1 MAVPRLAPL
10 VLSLAAAFP
19 VLAEELPSLEA
30 VEVTAHRTDK
40 SLAQTAP
47 NAVVISRHK
56 LDATLAE
63 DMADAVKYEPGVD
76 VASDPARRGNAGYTI
91 RGIDGNRILMLVD
104 GIRLPDAYAGGGNT
118 NGFVSGRDYIDLD
131 SLRAIDI
138 VKGPFSSLYG
148 SDAIGGVVGY
158 RTLEVDD
165 IVMPD
170 ERFGGGIKVFGA
182 SADQSAGLTARLG
195 VKGDTADAM
204 LLVTRRNGHETG
216 NQGHNDTRDTSRTTP
231 NPQDWSSDNVL
242 AKVGFAPAANQ
253 RLELVF
259 DHYRRQTD
267 TDVIS
272 SQSSSIT
279 RMLAND
285 TVRRDRLS
293 LGWQARELGIF
304 DKVALKLYTQKL
316 DNSDDSTEWRSNGA
330 RRLSDYGFR
339 QTSHG
344 LTFDAR
350 HQLDRG
356 GLVHQLVWGVDASRT
371 DTSRP
376 RDKVEIR
383 ADGST
388 SHVVAG
394 ETYPSKTFPDSTS
407 DRLGLFVQDEIR
419 FANGI
424 VASPSLR
431 WDYYRMR
438 AEVDQAYLNANPAGG
453 VPSFSDSAFSPKF
466 GLSIPFAG
474 HYTGFVQLSTGFRAP
489 PFDDANMV
497 YANQTYGYE
506 VIANPNL
513 RSETSQGI
521 ELGLKGA
528 WDHLDFGITAYAN
541 RYRDF
546 IELVELTGDS
556 NGNGIGSPGRPG
568 SFESQYQ
575 NIGRVTIH
583 GLEAK
588 STWRLAPGWRL
599 TGSLA
604 WAQGNN
610 QTDDRP
616 LDSVAP
622 FTAVAGLRY
631 DSQDWGAEAFV
642 KAVSQKKRV
651 SNDST
656 FKVPGYA
663 TLDLTA
669 YWSPVRNHM
678 LRVGVFN
685 VFDRTYWNAADV
697 RGLAS
702 TDRVLARFTRP
713 GRNVSASYELT
724 F

>member
-1 MAVPRLAPL
+1 
-10 VLSLAAAFP
+10 
-19 VLAEELPSLEA
+19 
-30 VEVTAHRTDK
+30 
-40 SLAQTAP
+40 
-47 NAVVISRHK
+47 
-56 LDATLAE
+56 
-63 DMADAVKYEPGVD
+63 
-76 VASDPARRGNAGYTI
+76 
-91 RGIDGNRILMLVD
+91 
-104 GIRLPDAYAGGGNT
+104 
-118 NGFVSGRDYIDLD
+118 
-131 SLRAIDI
+131 
-138 VKGPFSSLYG
+138 
-148 SDAIGGVVGY
+148 
-158 RTLEVDD
+158 
-165 IVMPD
+165 
-170 ERFGGGIKVFGA
+170 
-182 SADQSAGLTARLG
+182 
-195 VKGDTADAM
+195 
-204 LLVTRRNGHETG
+204 
-216 NQGHNDTRDTSRTTP
+216 
-231 NPQDWSSDNVL
+231 
-242 AKVGFAPAANQ
+242 
-253 RLELVF
+253 
-259 DHYRRQTD
+259 
-267 TDVIS
+267 
-272 SQSSSIT
+272 
-279 RMLAND
+279 
-285 TVRRDRLS
+285 
-293 LGWQARELGIF
+293 
-304 DKVALKLYTQKL
+304 
-316 DNSDDSTEWRSNGA
+316 
-330 RRLSDYGFR
+330 
-339 QTSHG
+339 
-344 LTFDAR
+344 
-350 HQLDRG
+350 
-356 GLVHQLVWGVDASRT
+356 
-371 DTSRP
+371 
-376 RDKVEIR
+376 
-383 ADGST
+383 
-388 SHVVAG
+388 
-394 ETYPSKTFPDSTS
+394 
-407 DRLGLFVQDEIR
+407 
-419 FANGI
+419 
-424 VASPSLR
+424 
-431 WDYYRMR
+431 MR

-685 VFDRTYWNAADV
+685 VFDRTYWNTADV